1 MRASGRPPVDNQNA
15 SPISCPLD
23 TGRTVTHTGG
33 RDRAPGVRD
42 VGKDPA
48 FDDRPAAVAQSAQ
61 RQLVGNRWALAGAIM
76 YLLEWVAIVGVLAA
90 VTGIHGAGP
99 GGAAGVQI
107 PTATGTKPADI
118 FSGYTA
124 ANAAATA
131 LSAGWYGLVLPGR
144 ILLIAGIRQALRR
157 SWGDSALADLAV
169 AAMALSVL
177 MEIASYWVA
186 AGVGQAATSG
196 ADQSAAVTGHAIAS
210 MLNVGLFSPLGLSI
224 LRWSCGSRECF
235 HGGFA
240 CWGDCRAQRCV
251 WVASPLASKLAD
263 SFSRSQTMRSSAY
276 SVSGSGCLSPESS
289 CSERPVNRAAR
300 APQPPGRPD
309 SSVYGIHSKANMNA
323 SAPIEPTRAWPM
335 WIHVVMRLVIGVM
348 SGSPARKNMCASS
361 SFRGTL
367 PAAEAHENPAC

>member
-196 ADQSAAVTGHAIAS
+196 ADQSAVVTGHAIAS

-224 LRWSCGSRECF
+224 LAISVVMWQSRVFPWWLCLL
-235 HGGFA
+235 GGLSGAALCVGGLTAGFQTGGQFQQVA
-240 CWGDCRAQRCV
+240 NNAQFGVLGFWV
-251 WVASPLASKLAD
+251 WMLITGVIL
-263 SFSRSQTMRSSAY
+263 F
-276 SVSGSGCLSPESS
+276 
-289 CSERPVNRAAR
+289 RAAG
-300 APQPPGRPD
+300 PPRRK
-309 SSVYGIHSKANMNA
+309 S
-323 SAPIEPTRAWPM
+323 
-335 WIHVVMRLVIGVM
+335 
-348 SGSPARKNMCASS
+348 SPAPR
-361 SFRGTL
+361 
-367 PAAEAHENPAC
+367 

>member
-118 FSGYTA
+118 FSEYTA

-177 MEIASYWVA
+177 MEIASTWVA

-196 ADQSAAVTGHAIAS
+196 ADQSAVVTGHAIAS

-224 LRWSCGSRECF
+224 LAISVVMWQSRVFPWWLCLL
-235 HGGFA
+235 GGLSGA
-240 CWGDCRAQRCV
+240 ALCV
-251 WVASPLASKLAD
+251 GGLTAGFQTGGQFQQVANNALFGVFGFWVWMLITGVIL
-263 SFSRSQTMRSSAY
+263 F
-276 SVSGSGCLSPESS
+276 
-289 CSERPVNRAAR
+289 RAAG
-300 APQPPGRPD
+300 QPRRK
-309 SSVYGIHSKANMNA
+309 S
-323 SAPIEPTRAWPM
+323 
-335 WIHVVMRLVIGVM
+335 
-348 SGSPARKNMCASS
+348 SPAPR
-361 SFRGTL
+361 
-367 PAAEAHENPAC
+367 

>member
-169 AAMALSVL
+169 AAMALGVL

-196 ADQSAAVTGHAIAS
+196 ADQSAVVTGHAIAS

-224 LRWSCGSRECF
+224 LAISVVMWQSRVFPWWLCLL
-235 HGGFA
+235 GGLSGAALCVGGLTAGFQTGGQFQQVA
-240 CWGDCRAQRCV
+240 NNAQFGVLGFWV
-251 WVASPLASKLAD
+251 WMLITGVIL
-263 SFSRSQTMRSSAY
+263 F
-276 SVSGSGCLSPESS
+276 
-289 CSERPVNRAAR
+289 RAAG
-300 APQPPGRPD
+300 QPRRK
-309 SSVYGIHSKANMNA
+309 S
-323 SAPIEPTRAWPM
+323 
-335 WIHVVMRLVIGVM
+335 
-348 SGSPARKNMCASS
+348 SPAPR
-361 SFRGTL
+361 
-367 PAAEAHENPAC
+367 

>member
-1 MRASGRPPVDNQNA
+1 V
-15 SPISCPLD
+15 
-23 TGRTVTHTGG
+23 
-33 RDRAPGVRD
+33 AP
-42 VGKDPA
+42 
-48 FDDRPAAVAQSAQ
+48 SAQ

-196 ADQSAAVTGHAIAS
+196 ADQSAVVTGHAIAS

-224 LRWSCGSRECF
+224 LAISVVMWQSRVFPWWLCLL
-235 HGGFA
+235 GGLSGAALCVGGLTAGFQTGGQFQQVA
-240 CWGDCRAQRCV
+240 NNAQFGVLGFWV
-251 WVASPLASKLAD
+251 WMLITGVIL
-263 SFSRSQTMRSSAY
+263 F
-276 SVSGSGCLSPESS
+276 
-289 CSERPVNRAAR
+289 RAAG
-300 APQPPGRPD
+300 QPRRK
-309 SSVYGIHSKANMNA
+309 S
-323 SAPIEPTRAWPM
+323 
-335 WIHVVMRLVIGVM
+335 
-348 SGSPARKNMCASS
+348 SPAPR
-361 SFRGTL
+361 
-367 PAAEAHENPAC
+367 

>member
-1 MRASGRPPVDNQNA
+1 
-15 SPISCPLD
+15 
-23 TGRTVTHTGG
+23 
-33 RDRAPGVRD
+33 

-196 ADQSAAVTGHAIAS
+196 ADQSAVVTGHAIAS

-224 LRWSCGSRECF
+224 LAISVVMWQSRVFPWWLCLL
-235 HGGFA
+235 GGLSGA
-240 CWGDCRAQRCV
+240 ALCV
-251 WVASPLASKLAD
+251 GGLTAGFQTGGQFQQVANNAHFGVLGFWVWMLITGVIL
-263 SFSRSQTMRSSAY
+263 F
-276 SVSGSGCLSPESS
+276 
-289 CSERPVNRAAR
+289 RAAG
-300 APQPPGRPD
+300 QPRRK
-309 SSVYGIHSKANMNA
+309 S
-323 SAPIEPTRAWPM
+323 
-335 WIHVVMRLVIGVM
+335 
-348 SGSPARKNMCASS
+348 SPAPR
-361 SFRGTL
+361 
-367 PAAEAHENPAC
+367 

>member
-15 SPISCPLD
+15 SPISCPLG
-23 TGRTVTHTGG
+23 TGRTVTHNGG

-42 VGKDPA
+42 VRKDPA

-196 ADQSAAVTGHAIAS
+196 ADQSAVVTGHAIAS

-224 LRWSCGSRECF
+224 LAISVVMWQSRVFPWWLCLL
-235 HGGFA
+235 GGLSGAALCVGGLTAGFQTGGQFQQVA
-240 CWGDCRAQRCV
+240 NNAQFGVLGFWV
-251 WVASPLASKLAD
+251 WMLITGVIL
-263 SFSRSQTMRSSAY
+263 F
-276 SVSGSGCLSPESS
+276 
-289 CSERPVNRAAR
+289 RAAG
-300 APQPPGRPD
+300 QPRRK
-309 SSVYGIHSKANMNA
+309 S
-323 SAPIEPTRAWPM
+323 
-335 WIHVVMRLVIGVM
+335 
-348 SGSPARKNMCASS
+348 SPAPR
-361 SFRGTL
+361 
-367 PAAEAHENPAC
+367 

>member
-23 TGRTVTHTGG
+23 TARTVTHTGG

-42 VGKDPA
+42 VGKDAA

-157 SWGDSALADLAV
+157 SWRDSALADLAV

-196 ADQSAAVTGHAIAS
+196 ADQSAVVTGHAIAS

-224 LRWSCGSRECF
+224 LAVSVVMWQSRVFPWWLCLL
-235 HGGFA
+235 GGLSGAALCVGGLTAGFQTGGQFQQVA
-240 CWGDCRAQRCV
+240 NNAQFGVLGFWV
-251 WVASPLASKLAD
+251 WMLITGVIL
-263 SFSRSQTMRSSAY
+263 F
-276 SVSGSGCLSPESS
+276 
-289 CSERPVNRAAR
+289 RAAGQPR
-300 APQPPGRPD
+300 RKSSLAP
-309 SSVYGIHSKANMNA
+309 
-323 SAPIEPTRAWPM
+323 T
-335 WIHVVMRLVIGVM
+335 
-348 SGSPARKNMCASS
+348 
-361 SFRGTL
+361 
-367 PAAEAHENPAC
+367 

>member
-196 ADQSAAVTGHAIAS
+196 ADQSAVVTGHAIAS

-224 LRWSCGSRECF
+224 LAISVVMWQSRVFPWWLCLL
-235 HGGFA
+235 GGLSGA
-240 CWGDCRAQRCV
+240 ALCV
-251 WVASPLASKLAD
+251 GGLTAGFQTGGQFQQVANNALFGVLGFWVWMLITGVIL
-263 SFSRSQTMRSSAY
+263 F
-276 SVSGSGCLSPESS
+276 
-289 CSERPVNRAAR
+289 RAAG
-300 APQPPGRPD
+300 QPRRK
-309 SSVYGIHSKANMNA
+309 S
-323 SAPIEPTRAWPM
+323 
-335 WIHVVMRLVIGVM
+335 
-348 SGSPARKNMCASS
+348 SPAPR
-361 SFRGTL
+361 
-367 PAAEAHENPAC
+367 

>member
-76 YLLEWVAIVGVLAA
+76 YQLEWVAIVGVLAA

-196 ADQSAAVTGHAIAS
+196 ADQSAVVTGHAIAS

-224 LRWSCGSRECF
+224 LAISVVMWQSRVFPWWLCLL
-235 HGGFA
+235 
-240 CWGDCRAQRCV
+240 GDCRAQRCV

-309 SSVYGIHSKANMNA
+309 SSVYGIHSKAKMKA
-323 SAPIEPTRAWPM
+323 SAPIEPTSAWPM

-348 SGSPARKNMCASS
+348 SGSP
-361 SFRGTL
+361 
-367 PAAEAHENPAC
+367 

>member
-1 MRASGRPPVDNQNA
+1 M
-15 SPISCPLD
+15 
-23 TGRTVTHTGG
+23 
-33 RDRAPGVRD
+33 RD

-107 PTATGTKPADI
+107 PTATGTTPADI

-196 ADQSAAVTGHAIAS
+196 ADQSAVVTGHAIAS

-224 LRWSCGSRECF
+224 LAISVVMWQSRVFPWWLCLL
-235 HGGFA
+235 GGLSGAALCVGGLTAGFQTGGQFQQVA
-240 CWGDCRAQRCV
+240 NNAQFGVLGFWV
-251 WVASPLASKLAD
+251 WMLITGVIL
-263 SFSRSQTMRSSAY
+263 F
-276 SVSGSGCLSPESS
+276 
-289 CSERPVNRAAR
+289 RAAG
-300 APQPPGRPD
+300 QPRRK
-309 SSVYGIHSKANMNA
+309 S
-323 SAPIEPTRAWPM
+323 
-335 WIHVVMRLVIGVM
+335 
-348 SGSPARKNMCASS
+348 SPAPR
-361 SFRGTL
+361 
-367 PAAEAHENPAC
+367 

>member
-15 SPISCPLD
+15 SPISCPLG
-23 TGRTVTHTGG
+23 TGRTVTHNGG

-196 ADQSAAVTGHAIAS
+196 ADQSAVVTGHAIAS

-224 LRWSCGSRECF
+224 LAISVVMWQSRVFPWWLCLL
-235 HGGFA
+235 GGLSGAALCVGGLTAGFQTGGQFQQVA
-240 CWGDCRAQRCV
+240 NNAQFGVLGFWV
-251 WVASPLASKLAD
+251 WMLITGVIL
-263 SFSRSQTMRSSAY
+263 F
-276 SVSGSGCLSPESS
+276 
-289 CSERPVNRAAR
+289 RAAG
-300 APQPPGRPD
+300 QPRRK
-309 SSVYGIHSKANMNA
+309 S
-323 SAPIEPTRAWPM
+323 
-335 WIHVVMRLVIGVM
+335 
-348 SGSPARKNMCASS
+348 SPAPR
-361 SFRGTL
+361 
-367 PAAEAHENPAC
+367 

>member
-107 PTATGTKPADI
+107 PTTTGTKPADI

-196 ADQSAAVTGHAIAS
+196 ADQSAVVTGHAIAS

-224 LRWSCGSRECF
+224 LAISVVMWQSRVFPWWLCLL
-235 HGGFA
+235 GGLSGAALCVGGLTAGFQTGGQFQQVA
-240 CWGDCRAQRCV
+240 NNAQFGVLGFWV
-251 WVASPLASKLAD
+251 WMLITGVIL
-263 SFSRSQTMRSSAY
+263 F
-276 SVSGSGCLSPESS
+276 
-289 CSERPVNRAAR
+289 RAAG
-300 APQPPGRPD
+300 QPRRK
-309 SSVYGIHSKANMNA
+309 S
-323 SAPIEPTRAWPM
+323 
-335 WIHVVMRLVIGVM
+335 
-348 SGSPARKNMCASS
+348 SPAPR
-361 SFRGTL
+361 
-367 PAAEAHENPAC
+367 